1 MGVLVLNPGSATLK
15 ASLIAL
21 PGSTPRFERTLDW
34 AGDGGDIRSRAVAD
48 VLDAIRTLEPPIAIE
63 AVGYRVV
70 HGGSRFTTPAVLDDA
85 AVADLA
91 ELDDLAPLHNP
102 VAVETIRATR
112 HALPD
117 VPHVAVFDTAF
128 HATLPEAAWRYPV
141 PSSWTD
147 AGIRRYGFHGLSVA
161 WSTARAA
168 DLLERPSNDLC
179 LVVAHLGGGCSVT
192 AVDGGRSVD
201 TSMGMTPLEGLMMG
215 TRAGSIDP
223 GIIFRLIRD
232 GRDPSAIEADLDR
245 QSGLLG
251 VGGTA
256 DMAEL
261 LRRETSG
268 EGSATL
274 AIDMFVR
281 RAAAAMAAAATTL
294 SRVDGVVFTGGIGE
308 HADPLVSRIARR
320 LHLFGGAVSE
330 RQDGGDRVVLH
341 DAGPPILRIAAREDL
356 VIARE
361 VAATIGRPSPA

>member
-1 MGVLVLNPGSATLK
+1 MAVLVLNPGSVTLK
-15 ASLIAL
+15 ASLISL
-21 PGSTPRFERTLDW
+21 PDRTPAFERTLDW
-34 AGDGGDIRSRAVAD
+34 AGHGGDIRPRAIAAM
-48 VLDAIRTLEPPIAIE
+48 LDAVRTLELPIAID

-85 AVADLA
+85 TVAELADLA
-91 ELDDLAPLHNP
+91 ELAPLHNP
-102 VAVETIRATR
+102 LAVETIRATR
-112 HALPD
+112 RAMPD
-117 VPHVAVFDTAF
+117 VAHVAVFDTAF

-168 DLLERPSNDLC
+168 ELLERPSSDLC

-215 TRAGSIDP
+215 SRAGSIDP
-223 GIIFRLIRD
+223 GIVFRLIRD

-245 QSGLLG
+245 RSGLLG

-261 LRRETSG
+261 LRREAAG
-268 EGSATL
+268 DGPATL

-281 RAAAAMAAAATTL
+281 RAAAAIAASATAL
-294 SRVDGVVFTGGIGE
+294 SRIDAIVFTAGIGE
-308 HADPLVSRIARR
+308 HAAAIRARICDR
-320 LHLFGGAVSE
+320 LHVVGSDGEE
-330 RQDGGDRVVLH
+330 RQVDGDLIVRP
-341 DAGPPILRIAAREDL
+341 ASGPALLRIAAREDL
-356 VIARE
+356 VIARD
-361 VAATIGRPSPA
+361 VAATIGD

>member
-1 MGVLVLNPGSATLK
+1 MAVLVLNPGSATLK

-34 AGDGGDIRSRAVAD
+34 AGDGGDIRSRTIAA
-48 VLDAIRTLEPPIAIE
+48 VLDAVRTLEPPIAID

-85 AVADLA
+85 AVAELA
-91 ELDDLAPLHNP
+91 ELEDLAPLHNP

-112 HALPD
+112 RALPE
-117 VPHVAVFDTAF
+117 VAHVAVFDTAF

-168 DLLERPSNDLC
+168 ELLERPSSDLC

-215 TRAGSIDP
+215 SRAGSIDP

-245 QSGLLG
+245 RSGLLG

-261 LRRETSG
+261 LRREAAD
-268 EGSATL
+268 EGPATL

-281 RAAAAMAAAATTL
+281 RAAAAIAAAATTL

-308 HADPLVSRIARR
+308 HADPIVSRIARR

-330 RQDGGDRVVLH
+330 RLVGGDRVVLH
-341 DAGPPILRIAAREDL
+341 VPGPPLLRIAAREDL
-356 VIARE
+356 VIARD
-361 VAATIGRPSPA
+361 VAATIGD